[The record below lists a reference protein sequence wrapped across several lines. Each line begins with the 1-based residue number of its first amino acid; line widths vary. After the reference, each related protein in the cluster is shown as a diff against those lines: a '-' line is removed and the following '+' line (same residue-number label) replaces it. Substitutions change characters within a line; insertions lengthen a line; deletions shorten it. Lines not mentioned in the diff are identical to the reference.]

1 MLAAHLGLLAIDV
14 LTKLNRVL
22 GMQSAFLTP
31 ATCDLLKELKDRVR
45 SFGYAWEGIVYL
57 VKSQHNAWI
66 HLIVTVLA
74 IGVGFWLGIS
84 RSDWG
89 LLVLAMM
96 GVWMGEAVNTAVE
109 AIVDMVQP
117 DFHPMAKIAKD
128 VAAGGVLLSAVAAA
142 IVGLLILGPPLVETI
157 GAWLT
162 AIS

>member
-1 MLAAHLGLLAIDV
+1 M
-14 LTKLNRVL
+14 
-22 GMQSAFLTP
+22 
-31 ATCDLLKELKDRVR
+31 LKEIKDRVR

-74 IGVGFWLGIS
+74 IVVGFWLGIS
-84 RSDWG
+84 RSDWA

-142 IVGLLILGPPLVETI
+142 IVGLLVLGPPLVEMI
-157 GAWLT
+157 GTWLV
-162 AIS
+162 A

>member
-1 MLAAHLGLLAIDV
+1 M
-14 LTKLNRVL
+14 
-22 GMQSAFLTP
+22 
-31 ATCDLLKELKDRVR
+31 LKELKDRIR

-66 HLIVTVLA
+66 HLFITVAAIVVGIWLQ
-74 IGVGFWLGIS
+74 IG
-84 RSDWG
+84 RTDWA

-117 DFHPMAKIAKD
+117 DFHPLAKIAKD

-142 IVGLLILGPPLVETI
+142 IVGFLVLGPPLWNAVL
-157 GAWLT
+157 AWFT
-162 AIS
+162 